1 MNKNDIVS
9 VVTMA
14 GEFVG
19 KFDSFEGNGI
29 RLTDPRMIVQGP
41 EGQMGFAKG
50 LCLTGK
56 MEPDTAV
63 IQNYV
68 FVCESNDDVVKG
80 FRQHTSGIV
89 TP

>member
-1 MNKNDIVS
+1 MEKSDIIAVL
-9 VVTMA
+9 TLA
-14 GEFVG
+14 GENVG
-19 KFDSFEGNGI
+19 KLVSDENG
-29 RLTDPRMIVQGP
+29 LVLEDPRMIVQGP